1 MEEIKIYTDGSSL
14 GNPGPGGYGIV
25 MLWKNLRKE
34 VSKGYRKTTNNRMEL
49 LAVIEAL
56 KLLNDK
62 AKDKNILIHTD
73 SKYVMD
79 AVTKGWVYNWQ
90 KKNFKDKA
98 NPDLWRKFLRIYP
111 EYKVEFQWVK
121 GHSGDKEN
129 ERCDVLAKKAAS
141 GKDLKID
148 IGYENS

>member
-1 MEEIKIYTDGSSL
+1 
-14 GNPGPGGYGIV
+14 
-25 MLWKNLRKE
+25 MLWKDKRKE
-34 VSKGYRKTTNNRMEL
+34 VSKGYKKTTNNRMEL

-62 AKDKNILIHTD
+62 AIDKNITIYTD

-90 KKNFKDKA
+90 KKGFKDKA

-111 EYKVEFQWVK
+111 KYKVQFEWVK

-129 ERCDVLAKKAAS
+129 ERCDKLAKAAAES
-141 GKDLKID
+141 KDLATD
-148 IGYENS
+148 SGYDVIERQKLL